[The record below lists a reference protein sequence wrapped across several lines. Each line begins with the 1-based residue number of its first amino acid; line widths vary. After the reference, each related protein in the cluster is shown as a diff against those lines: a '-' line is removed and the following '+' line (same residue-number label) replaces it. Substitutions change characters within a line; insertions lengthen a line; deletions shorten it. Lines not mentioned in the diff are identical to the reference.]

1 MADEAAEVEAVE
13 GVEVPEAEVLKT
25 SPTEVETRVVAETP
39 EQAVAAAEADPR
51 LREGPNRHTPATRR
65 PDMLTCPHSQP
76 AGATGP
82 MGKVL
87 TIVKNPQPVPGK
99 TFGFPNQIWN
109 EVPTSS
115 IIRMTTDRY
124 IICCTEMT
132 WK

>member
-1 MADEAAEVEAVE
+1 MADAAEAAE
-13 GVEVPEAEVLKT
+13 GVEVVVAEVLKT
-25 SPTEVETRVVAETP
+25 SPTEAETRVVAETP
-39 EQAVAAAEADPR
+39 EQAEAAAEADPR
-51 LREGPNRHTPATRR
+51 LREGPNRHTPATRQPGMR
-65 PDMLTCPHSQP
+65 TCPHSQP

-99 TFGFPNQIWN
+99 TFGSLNQIWN

-115 IIRMTTDRY
+115 IIRMTSDRY

>member
-1 MADEAAEVEAVE
+1 MAVEVEVE
-13 GVEVPEAEVLKT
+13 EMEEVEDEV
-25 SPTEVETRVVAETP
+25 TEVEVQGQVKVRVRTNI
-39 EQAVAAAEADPR
+39 
-51 LREGPNRHTPATRR
+51 LATRR